1 MKQKMQIESQI
12 TDLLSGDPLFEVIRD
27 TPMELALYND
37 SYLAEI
43 LEKRFYSTPEVAG
56 WFGISDAQL
65 RYYIKPFQEYIFP
78 VQEETPSTA
87 TFIRLPLLGVL
98 KLRMILLLKDEYRV
112 KGLKRLLG
120 IDEEG
125 RINPQLHRQK
135 GTDVIIHDNLAQKVE
150 ILSNVLNQ
158 ILQTGI
164 FELQQEDGEP
174 KISLNND
181 LLYKR
186 SNVSE
191 SNEQIKVIEEK
202 TDQLIKDNEK
212 LHEII
217 RELNDFKVKDIAIKM
232 RERHI
237 ENAVVSQLRDEALVI
252 FNSNKT
258 IGIFKKLFKTAEIE
272 SEKEQFVSDYVND
285 NLYEHLE
292 SKLAGYYNSK

>member
-1 MKQKMQIESQI
+1 MSITAEMKQKMQIESQI
-12 TDLLSGDPLFEVIRD
+12 TDLLIGEPLFEVIRD

-43 LEKRFYSTPEVAG
+43 FEKRFYSTAEVAG

-78 VQEETPSTA
+78 HQEDTPSTA
-87 TFIRLPLLGVL
+87 SFIRLSFLGVL

-125 RINPQLHRQK
+125 RINPQPHHTT
-135 GTDVIIHDNLAQKVE
+135 GTDVIVHDNLAQKVE

-181 LLYKR
+181 FSSQKL
-186 SNVSE
+186 NITE
-191 SNEQIKVIEEK
+191 SSKQIKVIEEK
-202 TDQLIKDNEK
+202 TEQLIKDNEK
-212 LHEII
+212 LHNQI
-217 RELNDFKVKDIAIKM
+217 RELNDFKVKDIAVKM

-252 FNSNKT
+252 FNSQKT
-258 IGIFKKLFKTAEIE
+258 IGIFKNFLKLQKLK
-272 SEKEQFVSDYVND
+272 EKKN
-285 NLYEHLE
+285 
-292 SKLAGYYNSK
+292 NSLQVI